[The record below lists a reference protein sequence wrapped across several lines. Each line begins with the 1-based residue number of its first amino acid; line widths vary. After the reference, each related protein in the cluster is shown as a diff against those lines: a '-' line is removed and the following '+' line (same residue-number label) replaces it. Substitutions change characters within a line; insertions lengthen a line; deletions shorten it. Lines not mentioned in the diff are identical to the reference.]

1 MKVSVGMRAATGVGG
16 DWLVFTPPVES
27 AQTTSAQTL
36 WFSQKSFQD
45 SFQQIGDNPV
55 MHSLHQGL

>member
-1 MKVSVGMRAATGVGG
+1 MLLWAPGDAIYRWKYGGKIKINCMKVSVGMRAATGVGG

-36 WFSQKSFQD
+36 
-45 SFQQIGDNPV
+45 
-55 MHSLHQGL
+55 